1 MRSVLRLP
9 AVLLVSAIAVSP
21 CVAQQTTWDYIG
33 AAFGGS
39 DFHTRDDHASP
50 MIFSAWGI
58 APTLQFIHAGEQS
71 RQYFEASYYSA
82 VLSTAQDNFRTD
94 NWRGRGRY
102 AYLLSVGEFADT
114 DRPLRLFLGGSLNS
128 FLSRSHYYFFIR
140 PLNGYASSIDSW
152 YWSHSLDA
160 ALSLEYGIAE
170 REFFSLQCYVPLL
183 SNVSRPQYSPSGDY
197 SYTENVWK
205 MKMFGRTQFF
215 PKNVSLDLLLAFQVP
230 LIWRF
235 NFQAS
240 YEFFFA
246 SYDLPRELKM
256 YMNNVRGGV
265 FYCF

>member
-1 MRSVLRLP
+1 MIAESVLRSVLRLP

-21 CVAQQTTWDYIG
+21 CVAQQTTLDYIG

-58 APTLQFIHAGEQS
+58 APTLQFIHAGEQT

-114 DRPLRLFLGGSLNS
+114 DRLLRLFLGGSLNS

-205 MKMFGRTQFF
+205 ILT
-215 PKNVSLDLLLAFQVP
+215 
-230 LIWRF
+230 
-235 NFQAS
+235 AS
-240 YEFFFA
+240 WSMPSPIFH
-246 SYDLPRELKM
+246 SR
-256 YMNNVRGGV
+256 
-265 FYCF
+265 